1 MRRWLQVAA
10 ASARFVSERPAL
22 WLPGAL
28 AWVSSVGW
36 IPLLVA
42 VAHPPSDAELTF
54 LGARI
59 VTSGAWPWNAVLIGA
74 LATTVVVAAFVL
86 VAAANVVLL
95 GLVEQRAPSVAGAGR
110 LLGIA
115 LIAAVPGT
123 IAFVLLLAVAASVAP
138 GAFNAPDARGGGVL
152 GTIVGV
158 APVIVGL
165 TIAVVLGAAFAAV
178 AARTGGLRT
187 ASRRLALV
195 GGAGWAQVVLG
206 TAVHAAFLVLAA
218 LLLGVLWAPIGA
230 ELGVGGEIDV
240 ATALLLVGF
249 VAIWLCL
256 VLAGG
261 ALHAWSATTWSRLLA
276 AGPPPMPQQRT

>member
-1 MRRWLQVAA
+1 MRRWLDAA
-10 ASARFVSERPAL
+10 VASAQFVSERPAL

-28 AWVSSVGW
+28 AWVSSIGW

-59 VTSGAWPWNAVLIGA
+59 VTSGAWPLNAVLIGA
-74 LATTVVVAAFVL
+74 LATAVVVVAFAV
-86 VAAANVVLL
+86 VAVANAALL
-95 GLVEQRAPSVAGAGR
+95 GLVEGRPPASGAAGR

-115 LIAAVPGT
+115 LIAAIPGT
-123 IAFVLLLAVAASVAP
+123 IIFVALLAVAASVAP
-138 GAFNAPDARGGGVL
+138 GAFNAPADRGGPVL
-152 GTIVGV
+152 RTIIGV
-158 APVIVGL
+158 APVIIGL

-178 AARTGGLRT
+178 AARTHGIRSAG
-187 ASRRLALV
+187 RRLAMV

-206 TAVHAAFLVLAA
+206 TLVHAAFLLFAA
-218 LLLGVLWAPIGA
+218 LLLGVLWAPIGG
-230 ELGVGGEIDV
+230 ELGISGGIDI

-249 VAIWLCL
+249 VGIWLCL

-261 ALHAWSATTWSRLLA
+261 ALHAWSAATWSRLL

>member
-1 MRRWLQVAA
+1 MRRWLRAAA
-10 ASARFVSERPAL
+10 ASTQLVSERPAL
-22 WLPGAL
+22 WLPGSL

-42 VAHPPSDAELTF
+42 VAHPPSDAELIF

-74 LATTVVVAAFVL
+74 LATAVVVVAFAV
-86 VAAANVVLL
+86 VAVANAALL
-95 GLVEQRAPSVAGAGR
+95 GLVEGRPPGLRAAGR
-110 LLGIA
+110 LLGIS
-115 LIAAVPGT
+115 LVAAVPGT
-123 IAFVLLLAVAASVAP
+123 IIFVGLLAVAASVAP
-138 GAFNAPDARGGGVL
+138 GAFNAPEDRGGGVL
-152 GTIVGV
+152 GTIIGV

-178 AARTGGLRT
+178 AARTRGIRG
-187 ASRRLALV
+187 AGRRLALV
-195 GGAGWAQVVLG
+195 GGAAWAQVVFSTL
-206 TAVHAAFLVLAA
+206 VHVAFLFLAA
-218 LLLGVLWAPIGA
+218 LLLGVLWAPIGG
-230 ELGVGGEIDV
+230 ELGISGGIDI

-261 ALHAWSATTWSRLLA
+261 ALHAWSAATWSRLLA
-276 AGPPPMPQQRT
+276 DPSPMPQQRT

>member
-1 MRRWLQVAA
+1 MRRWLNAAA
-10 ASARFVSERPAL
+10 ASAHFVSERPAL

-28 AWVSSVGW
+28 GWVASVGW

-59 VTSGAWPWNAVLIGA
+59 VTSGAWPWNAVLIGV
-74 LATTVVVAAFVL
+74 LATTIVVMGFAVVA
-86 VAAANVVLL
+86 VANAALL
-95 GLVEQRAPSVAGAGR
+95 GLMEGRPTAALTAGR

-115 LIAAVPGT
+115 LIAAIPGT
-123 IAFVLLLAVAASVAP
+123 IIFIVLLAVAASVAP
-138 GAFNAPDARGGGVL
+138 GAFNAPEDRGGPVL
-152 GTIVGV
+152 RTIIGV
-158 APVIVGL
+158 APVVVGL
-165 TIAVVLGAAFAAV
+165 AIAIVLGAAFAAV
-178 AARTGGLRT
+178 AARTRGLRSAGRT
-187 ASRRLALV
+187 LALV

-206 TAVHAAFLVLAA
+206 TLVHAAFLFLAA
-218 LLLGVLWAPIGA
+218 LLLSVLWAPIGG
-230 ELGVGGEIDV
+230 ELGISSGIDI

-261 ALHAWSATTWSRLLA
+261 ALHAWSAATWSRLLA
-276 AGPPPMPQQRT
+276 GPQSMPRQRT

>member
-1 MRRWLQVAA
+1 MRLWLRAA
-10 ASARFVSERPAL
+10 ADSARFVSERPAL

-42 VAHPPSDAELTF
+42 VAHAPSDAELTF

-59 VTSGAWPWNAVLIGA
+59 VTSGAWPWNAVAIGV
-74 LATTVVVAAFVL
+74 LVTTVVVAAFAL
-86 VAAANVVLL
+86 VAIANAVLL
-95 GLVEQRAPSVAGAGR
+95 GLVEHRSPSLAGVGR

-123 IAFVLLLAVAASVAP
+123 ILFVLLLVVAASVAP
-138 GAFNAPDARGGGVL
+138 GAFNSPDDRAGGVL
-152 GTIVGV
+152 GTIIGV

-165 TIAVVLGAAFAAV
+165 TIAIVLGAAFAAV
-178 AARTGGLRT
+178 AARTGGVRD
-187 ASRRLALV
+187 AGRRLALV

-206 TAVHAAFLVLAA
+206 TVVHAAFLVLAA

-230 ELGVGGEIDV
+230 ELAVVGGIDI

-261 ALHAWSATTWSRLLA
+261 ALHAWSAATWSRLL